1 MTLIISILLLEL
13 FNSQSI
19 LFGFNQLDINILLI
33 YSFFSNLF
41 ILVTNTRKVSK
52 KKTLLVFNDQKNIF
66 SNINFPSNSIKNLQ
80 FIQVNSIEEI
90 FKFNCLADGLIVFNI
105 QGLDNEL
112 LNNLLILQKKG

>member
-1 MTLIISILLLEL
+1 MLQILEK
-13 FNSQSI
+13 
-19 LFGFNQLDINILLI
+19 
-33 YSFFSNLF
+33 
-41 ILVTNTRKVSK
+41 LV